1 MYELE
6 QNYNNEDAMQDDY
19 YKPQY
24 HESFSGLKGVRRL
37 GANYVWLLYSAF
49 FFIEPLFRNDRGY
62 WIKTVTVF
70 ALFLPS
76 YIWFVE
82 TKRPR
87 IRLPLVVYM
96 TAIGFYAMPW
106 NGGGSFFFIFAAA
119 VVPFGVRRMSIA
131 IAFML
136 SEVAAIAVEWFY
148 FRGNAYNYSI
158 AAGML
163 MIVGLA
169 NLFVA
174 EQKRSECRLRQA
186 QEENAALAQVAE
198 RERIARDLHD
208 VLGHTLSVIVLKA
221 ELAGRLVGR
230 DDVRAAAEIA
240 DVEKTARTAL
250 AEVREAIGG
259 YRAKGLQAEVDMA
272 RMTLDAAGVTLKCE
286 TMPPTLKA
294 REETALSLSVREAV
308 TNIVRHAQATECTMR
323 FTVAKDGFTTLEVE
337 DNGRKTVV
345 REGNGLRGMRAR
357 VEELGG
363 RFRIERAAVQGTRL
377 VIELPG
383 TALALAGEG

>member
-1 MYELE
+1 MK
-6 QNYNNEDAMQDDY
+6 DKH
-19 YKPQY
+19 YKPEFHQ
-24 HESFSGLKGVRRL
+24 SFSGLTGVKRL
-37 GANYVWLLYSAF
+37 GANYIWLVYSIF
-49 FFIEPLFRNDRGY
+49 FFIEAATRHSLVY
-62 WIKTVTVF
+62 WAECLGVY
-70 ALFLPS
+70 AAFLPF
-76 YIWFVE
+76 YIWYVE
-82 TKRPR
+82 TKRPEF
-87 IRLPLVVYM
+87 RLPLVVVIFLFGVA
-96 TAIGFYAMPW
+96 TLHW
-106 NGGGSFFFIFAAA
+106 NQGGTFFVIFASALC
-119 VVPFGVRRMSIA
+119 PFAVRRMRSA
-131 IAFML
+131 LLLMVAD
-136 SEVAAIAVEWFY
+136 AAIVGGMWFWLRENPINFTMAVIFI
-148 FRGNAYNYSI
+148 FI
-158 AAGML
+158 C
-163 MIVGLA
+163 GLA
-169 NLFVA
+169 NLFMA
-174 EQKRSECRLRQA
+174 EQKRSQCKLEKAR
-186 QEENAALAQVAE
+186 EENAALAQVAE

-221 ELAGRLVGR
+221 ELAGRLMGR

-272 RMTLDAAGVTLKCE
+272 RMTLDAAGVTLRCE

-323 FTVAKDGFTTLEVE
+323 FTVAQDGFTTLEVE

-363 RFRIERAAVQGTRL
+363 RFRIERASIQGTRL

-383 TALALAGEG
+383 SALALAAES

>member
-1 MYELE
+1 MNGEH
-6 QNYNNEDAMQDDY
+6 
-19 YKPQY
+19 YKPEF
-24 HESFSGLKGVRRL
+24 HDSFSGLTGLRRF
-37 GANYVWLLYSAF
+37 GANYVWLIYSAF
-49 FFIEPLFRNDRGY
+49 FFVEPVMRHNLRY
-62 WIKTVTVF
+62 WGENLAVYVVF
-70 ALFLPS
+70 LGF
-76 YIWFVE
+76 YTWYVE
-82 TKRPR
+82 TRRPEF
-87 IRLPLVVYM
+87 RLPLIV
-96 TAIGFYAMPW
+96 AIFLMGVATIHW
-106 NGGGSFFFIFAAA
+106 NEGGSYFFIFASALA
-119 VVPFGVRRMSIA
+119 PFAVRRMRSA
-131 IAFML
+131 LLLML
-136 SEVAAIAVEWFY
+136 ADAATAGAMWLWLRENPINFVMTAVFI
-148 FRGNAYNYSI
+148 FV
-158 AAGML
+158 
-163 MIVGLA
+163 VGLA

-174 EQKRSECRLRQA
+174 EQKRSQCKLEKAR
-186 QEENAALAQVAE
+186 EENHALAQVAE

-221 ELAGRLVGR
+221 ELAGRLMGR
-230 DDVRAAAEIA
+230 DNVRAAAEIA

-272 RMTLDAAGVTLKCE
+272 RMTLDAAGVTLKCD
-286 TMPPTLKA
+286 TLPPTLKA

-323 FTVAKDGFTTLEVE
+323 FTVASDGFTTLEVE
-337 DNGRKTVV
+337 DNGRKTVT

>member
-1 MYELE
+1 M
-6 QNYNNEDAMQDDY
+6 NEEHD
-19 YKPQY
+19 KPEF
-24 HESFSGLKGVRRL
+24 HNSFSGLTGVRRL
-37 GANYVWLLYSAF
+37 GANYIWLIYSIF
-49 FFIEPLFRNDRGY
+49 FFIEPVMRRNWAY
-62 WIKTVTVF
+62 WTENLAVY
-70 ALFLPS
+70 AAFLGF
-76 YIWFVE
+76 YVWYVE
-82 TKRPR
+82 TKRPEF
-87 IRLPLVVYM
+87 RLPLVIVIFLFGVA
-96 TAIGFYAMPW
+96 TIHW
-106 NGGGSFFFIFAAA
+106 NQGASYFFIFASALAPIAVRRMRSAILLMLGDAA
-119 VVPFGVRRMSIA
+119 VVAVMWWALRENPINFTMTL
-131 IAFML
+131 AF
-136 SEVAAIAVEWFY
+136 VF
-148 FRGNAYNYSI
+148 
-158 AAGML
+158 
-163 MIVGLA
+163 IVGLV

-174 EQKRSECRLRQA
+174 EQKRSQCKLDKAR
-186 QEENAALAQVAE
+186 EENAALAQVAQ

-221 ELAGRLVGR
+221 ELAGRLMGR
-230 DDVRAAAEIA
+230 DDARAASEIA
-240 DVEKTARTAL
+240 DVEKIARTAL

-323 FTVAKDGFTTLEVE
+323 FTVAADGFTTLEVE
-337 DNGRKTVV
+337 DNGRKTVL

-363 RFRIERAAVQGTRL
+363 RFRIESAGIQGTRL

-383 TALALAGEG
+383 SALALAAEG

>member
-1 MYELE
+1 MSDE
-6 QNYNNEDAMQDDY
+6 Y
-19 YKPQY
+19 YKPEF
-24 HESFSGLKGVRRL
+24 HDSFSGLKGVRRL
-37 GANYVWLLYSAF
+37 GANYVWLIYAVF
-49 FFIEPLFRNDRGY
+49 FFVEPLLRRSVVY
-62 WIKTVTVF
+62 WAENLAVF
-70 ALFLPS
+70 AVFLGI
-76 YIWFVE
+76 YIWYVE
-82 TKRPR
+82 TKRPQF
-87 IRLPLVVYM
+87 RLPLVG
-96 TAIGFYAMPW
+96 AILAMGVATIHW
-106 NGGGSFFFIFAAA
+106 NGGGSYFFIFASALCPFAMRRMRSTILFILADLA
-119 VVPFGVRRMSIA
+119 VVGAMWLWLHENPINFA
-131 IAFML
+131 ITAAF
-136 SEVAAIAVEWFY
+136 VV
-148 FRGNAYNYSI
+148 
-158 AAGML
+158 
-163 MIVGLA
+163 IVGTA

-174 EQKRSECRLRQA
+174 EQKRSQCKLEKAR
-186 QEENAALAQVAE
+186 EENAALAQVAE

-221 ELAGRLVGR
+221 ELAGRLMGR
-230 DDVRAAAEIA
+230 DDARAAAEIA
-240 DVEKTARTAL
+240 EVEKTARTAL

-272 RMTLDAAGVTLKCE
+272 RMTLDAAGVRLTCE

-323 FTVAKDGFTTLEVE
+323 FTVSADGFTTLEVE

-363 RFRIERAAVQGTRL
+363 RFRIEPAAVQGTRL

-383 TALALAGEG
+383 STLTLAGEA